1 MTSNHTSNQ
10 TTIAGSLDGS
20 SGHHRA
26 AKSTVLLDGHSHKT
40 KRNNEILG
48 MILTKPHPILVNS

>member
-26 AKSTVLLDGHSHKT
+26 AKSTVLLDGHSHMQDQ
-40 KRNNEILG
+40 EE
-48 MILTKPHPILVNS
+48 